1 MIQIEH
7 HNDIAILT
15 MDAGENRWNTTFVR
29 AFAAALDE
37 IEASDSVNALV
48 TQSSDPKFFSNGL
61 DLEWRASDGD
71 HPGGIEMPLVLSLW
85 G

>member
-15 MDAGENRWNTTFVR
+15 MDAERIVVIRHSFVLSPPR
-29 AFAAALDE
+29 CIKSRKA
-37 IEASDSVNALV
+37 
-48 TQSSDPKFFSNGL
+48 TQSTHWLPDPATQNSSRMAWILSGAL
-61 DLEWRASDGD
+61 AMAIIQGA
-71 HPGGIEMPLVLSLW
+71 IETRLVLSLW

>member
-1 MIQIEH
+1 
-7 HNDIAILT
+7 

-48 TQSSDPKFFSNGL
+48 TVERPKILFEWL
-61 DLEWRASDGD
+61 DL
-71 HPGGIEMPLVLSLW
+71 GGVPAMAIIQGGSRCLW
-85 G
+85 C

>member
-48 TQSSDPKFFSNGL
+48 TN
-61 DLEWRASDGD
+61 RATQNSFRMVWILSGV
-71 HPGGIEMPLVLSLW
+71 PAMAIIQGGSRCLW
-85 G
+85 C

>member
-48 TQSSDPKFFSNGL
+48 TNPATQNSSRMAWILSGVPAMAIIQG
-61 DLEWRASDGD
+61 A
-71 HPGGIEMPLVLSLW
+71 IETRLVLSLW